1 MAVARGSLVMV
12 DYTARIKDGA
22 IFDTTREPDGKKAG
36 LDSDKKYG
44 PVLVSVGDRW
54 VLEGFDDALDGAEE
68 GKDISVEVPPAKG
81 FGEVSYSKI
90 RVMRSR
96 KLGDDEEKVSVGD
109 EVQIDGR
116 RGVIR
121 LMASGRIK
129 VDFNHKYAGKT
140 LVYEARVARVLESDG
155 DKISAILE
163 RHFDGAGH
171 DYSEGMLV
179 VDVRER
185 EGLSSAKHAARAEL
199 FRLVPSIEAIKY
211 VETHRR
217 PGAVQAA
224 EAGPPPEQAAA
235 PEPAPAEASPVPE
248 PAPAQMPASGPAE
261 HPPGTLLKCR
271 DCGRLFRAG
280 EEEGHESAEPA
291 GERPPA
297 PAPRPAAQAGG
308 YLVKCGECGSVSRPK
323 DDEPGVESWRPSGEA
338 GQKDEPGEGVESW
351 RPGDD
356 KD

>member
-1 MAVARGSLVMV
+1 MPVARGSLVLV
-12 DYTARIKDGA
+12 DYTARIKDGEV
-22 IFDTTREPDGKKAG
+22 FDTTREPDGKKAG

-155 DKISAILE
+155 DKISAILD

-199 FRLVPSIEAIKY
+199 FRLVPSIESIKY
-211 VETHRR
+211 VETHRN
-217 PGAVQAA
+217 PAFAA
-224 EAGPPPEQAAA
+224 QAAA
-235 PEPAPAEASPVPE
+235 LEPPAAEPAPAEQ
-248 PAPAQMPASGPAE
+248 APG
-261 HPPGTLLKCR
+261 
-271 DCGRLFRAG
+271 AG

-291 GERPPA
+291 GEQ
-297 PAPRPAAQAGG
+297 PAAPEPRQERD
-308 YLVKCGECGSVSRPK
+308 LVKCGECGSVSVVG
-323 DDEPGVESWRPSGEA
+323 DGQGAEPSGQDA
-338 GQKDEPGEGVESW
+338 ADKDDEPGEGVESW
-351 RPGDD
+351 RPGDE

>member
-140 LVYEARVARVLESDG
+140 LVYEARVARLLEADG

-171 DYSEGMLV
+171 AVLVRGRAGAVGSGVEQRDMAIVYGASAAVTLVYRDGEFSFPGERRSMSGQPGALAALKSRASEG
-179 VDVRER
+179 DVLIMASADTPLAAEM
-185 EGLSSAKHAARAEL
+185 SAKNAAL
-199 FRLVPSIEAIKY
+199 H
-211 VETHRR
+211 T
-217 PGAVQAA
+217 
-224 EAGPPPEQAAA
+224 
-235 PEPAPAEASPVPE
+235 AS
-248 PAPAQMPASGPAE
+248 M
-261 HPPGTLLKCR
+261 
-271 DCGRLFRAG
+271 
-280 EEEGHESAEPA
+280 
-291 GERPPA
+291 
-297 PAPRPAAQAGG
+297 
-308 YLVKCGECGSVSRPK
+308 
-323 DDEPGVESWRPSGEA
+323 
-338 GQKDEPGEGVESW
+338 
-351 RPGDD
+351 
-356 KD
+356 